1 MRNVNN
7 QNVENIIKTYENM
20 LNYMGI
26 ICPRCQ
32 NQDLRYCDT
41 YERNVIESGK
51 EYRIIIK
58 RVKCFCCGKKHAI
71 IPDFLI
77 PYKQHTVKT
86 INETVEKRMVAKQ
99 STAEIEK
106 ETGVSRQLQLYW
118 KKQFL
123 LIKSKVETT
132 LAVFE
137 VEELFKILKEDQN
150 FQIKYYQKNRKIYLM
165 IRREIFWR
173 YAFP

>member
-1 MRNVNN
+1 MI
-7 QNVENIIKTYENM
+7 ETYENT

-26 ICPRCQ
+26 VCPNCQ

-41 YERNVIESGK
+41 YERNAIENSE
-51 EYRIIIK
+51 EYIIKIK
-58 RVKCFCCGKKHAI
+58 RVKCVCCGKKHAI

-86 INETVEKRMVAKQ
+86 INETVEKRIIGKK
-99 STAEIEK
+99 STNEIEK

-118 KKQFL
+118 LKQFL
-123 LIKSKVETT
+123 KIKSKVETT

-137 VEELFKILKEDQN
+137 VEELFKILKGEQN
-150 FQIKYYQKNRKIYLM
+150 FQIKYYQKNREIYLM
-165 IRREIFWR
+165 IRRRIFWT

>member
-7 QNVENIIKTYENM
+7 QNVEDMIETYEKM
-20 LNYMGI
+20 LNYQGI
-26 ICPRCQ
+26 VCPNCQ

-41 YERNVIESGK
+41 YERNVIENGK
-51 EYRIIIK
+51 EYKIIIK
-58 RVKCFCCGKKHAI
+58 RVKCSYCQKKHAI

-86 INETVEKRMVAKQ
+86 INKTVEKRVFGKK
-99 STAEIEK
+99 TTNEIEN

-118 KKQFL
+118 LKQFFK
-123 LIKSKVETT
+123 IKSKVETT
-132 LAVFE
+132 LAIFE
-137 VEELFKILKEDQN
+137 VEKLFENLKEEQN
-150 FQIKYYQKNRKIYLM
+150 FQIKYYKKNREIYLM
-165 IRREIFWR
+165 IRTGIFWM